1 MITNERQY
9 KVTKAQ
15 VARFKESLDQ
25 FDEIDLARQGIDP
38 VIIAAQRSSM
48 EQQLAD
54 LEVDLSRY
62 EKLRS
67 GKVRKLAVASITEI
81 GPKLIEARIVQG
93 LSQRELADLLGMK
106 EQQIQRYEQDR
117 YFSANLTRCA
127 EVAAALGV
135 NLDAQFQV
143 RQLSLLDQLP
153 EQDRI
158 GFDTAKLPV
167 RTMLK
172 RGWLHQF
179 ELAHPS
185 EAFRS
190 DYELAA
196 TFIQEATRGR
206 SASALH
212 KQNIRSGSTQ
222 DPYALAAWKAR
233 ILWKARELNIHP
245 SESRNIDISVVKTLI
260 ELSGQ
265 DDGPQQAVALL
276 REQGIALVFEE
287 HLPQT
292 HLDGAA
298 LLLDNNVPVIGM
310 TMRYNRLDNFWFV
323 LLHECAHILLHREKG
338 LKDGFFDD
346 ERAPALEDVEKEA
359 DSYALNAAIP
369 NEVWKRSLVR
379 FTSSRE
385 QVIQFAKKNRVG
397 VAVVA
402 GRIHRERNDYS
413 LFSDL
418 VGQGE
423 PKKLISAAG
432 YWET

>member
-9 KVTKAQ
+9 SITKAQ
-15 VARFKESLDQ
+15 IERFKDALDQ
-25 FDEIDLARQGIDP
+25 LDELELARQGVDP
-38 VIIAAQRSSM
+38 VIIEAQRSSM

-54 LEVDLSRY
+54 LIGNLARY

-67 GKVRKLAVASITEI
+67 GEVRKLAVASITEI
-81 GPKLIEARIVQG
+81 GPKLIESRIIQG
-93 LSQRELADLLGMK
+93 LSQRELANLLGMK

-135 NLDAQFQV
+135 DLEAHFQI
-143 RQLSLLDQLP
+143 RQLSLFDQLP
-153 EQDRI
+153 EQDRFA
-158 GFDTAKLPV
+158 FDATKLPIN
-167 RTMLK
+167 TMLK

-179 ELAHPS
+179 ELKHPS

-190 DYELAA
+190 NYELAA
-196 TFIQEATRGR
+196 TFLQEATSAR

-212 KQNIRSGSTQ
+212 KQNIRAGSTQ

-233 ILWKARELNIHP
+233 ILWKARELDIREG
-245 SESRNIDISVVKTLI
+245 ESRGIDISTIKTLI

-265 DDGPQQAVALL
+265 DNGPQQAVAML
-276 REQGIALVFEE
+276 RERGIALVFEE
-287 HLPQT
+287 HLPKT

-298 LLLDNNVPVIGM
+298 LLLDDSIPVIGM

-323 LLHECAHILLHREKG
+323 LLHECAHILLHMEKG

-346 ERAPALEDVEKEA
+346 ERAPAIAEVEKEA
-359 DSYALNAAIP
+359 DAYALNALIP
-369 NEVWKRSLVR
+369 NEIWKHSLVR
-379 FTSSRE
+379 FTSSRK
-385 QVIQFAKKNRVG
+385 QVIEFAKRARVG

-402 GRIHRERNDYS
+402 GRIQRERNDYS
-413 LFSDL
+413 LFPDL